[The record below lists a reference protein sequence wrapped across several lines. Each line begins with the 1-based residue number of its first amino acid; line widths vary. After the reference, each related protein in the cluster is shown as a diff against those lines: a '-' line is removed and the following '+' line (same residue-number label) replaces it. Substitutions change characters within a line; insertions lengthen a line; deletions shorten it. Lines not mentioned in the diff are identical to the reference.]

1 MQDVE
6 RLETWLAP
14 LLQRLSAGQMKRLAR
29 EVARDLR
36 AAQATNIRAQRDAS
50 GTKWEQR
57 KNTRNPV
64 KPIRAIYKA
73 RDGHVRELEM
83 ANWRSTGA
91 KIIGYDK
98 EAGGIRTMVK
108 ERMLRKLTPKHGSA
122 PTAAQRRRAQLMM
135 LGLVKNLQARTQ
147 GQDAVV
153 QFMSRAERIARV
165 HHLGL
170 RDRVSPRGPEYDYP
184 ERPLLGFP
192 PGYTGQLGAR
202 ILAHLAI

>member
-1 MQDVE
+1 MQELE

-14 LLQRLSAGQMKRLAR
+14 MLQRLSDGQMKRLAR

-36 AAQATNIRAQRDAS
+36 AAQAANIRAQRDAS
-50 GTKWEQR
+50 GSKWEQR

-64 KPIRAIYKA
+64 KPIRAVYKA
-73 RDGHVRELEM
+73 RDGNVRELEM
-83 ANWRSTGA
+83 SSWRSTGG

-108 ERMLRKLTPKHGSA
+108 KRMLRKLTPQNGSA

-135 LGLVKNLQARTQ
+135 LGLVKNLQARAQ
-147 GQDAVV
+147 NNAAVV

-184 ERPLLGFP
+184 ERQLLGFP
-192 PGYTGQLGAR
+192 PGFAQQLSER
-202 ILAHLAI
+202 ILQHLAA

>member
-1 MQDVE
+1 MQELE

-14 LLQRLSAGQMKRLAR
+14 LLQRLSDGQMKRLAR

-36 AAQATNIRAQRDAS
+36 TTQTVNIRAQRDAS
-50 GTKWEQR
+50 GAKWEQR
-57 KNTRNPV
+57 KNSRNPV
-64 KPIRAIYKA
+64 KPIRAVYKA

-83 ANWRSTGA
+83 SSWRSTGG

-98 EAGGIRTMVK
+98 EAGGIRTMAK
-108 ERMLRKLTPKHGSA
+108 GRMLRRLTPQQASA

-135 LGLVKNLQARTQ
+135 QGMVKNLQARAY
-147 GQDAVV
+147 GHDAVV

-170 RDRVSPRGPEYDYP
+170 RDRVSQRGPEYDYP
-184 ERPLLGFP
+184 ERQLLGFP
-192 PGYTGQLGAR
+192 PGFAQQLSAR
-202 ILAHLAI
+202 ILAHLAT